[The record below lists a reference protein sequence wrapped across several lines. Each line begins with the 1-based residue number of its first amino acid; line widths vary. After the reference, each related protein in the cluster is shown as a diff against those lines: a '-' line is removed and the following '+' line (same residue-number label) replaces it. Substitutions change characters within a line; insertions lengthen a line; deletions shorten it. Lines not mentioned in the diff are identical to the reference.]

1 MRKFDWRGLIQYQS
15 ASVLMIVFG
24 GILTVC
30 PDSIS
35 ILISAV
41 LGWFLI
47 VMGVVLVIVGL
58 TGGIAVVP
66 TIQGAVILVAGAW
79 LHRHPLMIASSLG
92 GLLGLAALGR
102 SWQKGRRALRAR
114 RYGRFWVWD
123 AGVAVLELLAG
134 LVLILTPL
142 SLSRALVTFAGI
154 FMVICG
160 AADLFAFW
168 KSGGGPGGYSN
179 IIDADS

>member
-1 MRKFDWRGLIQYQS
+1 MRNFDWRGLLRYQS

-24 GILTVC
+24 GILTVR
-30 PDSIS
+30 PDSVS
-35 ILISAV
+35 VLISAI

-47 VMGVVLVIVGL
+47 AMGVALVIAGI
-58 TGGIAVVP
+58 TGGIAVM
-66 TIQGAVILVAGAW
+66 TIIQGAALLVAGVW

-92 GLLGLAALGR
+92 ILLGLAALGQGWR
-102 SWQKGRRALRAR
+102 KGRRAMRAR
-114 RYGRFWVWD
+114 LYGRFWVWD

-134 LVLILTPL
+134 LVLLLTPL

-154 FMVICG
+154 FMMICG
-160 AADLFAFW
+160 VADLFAFW